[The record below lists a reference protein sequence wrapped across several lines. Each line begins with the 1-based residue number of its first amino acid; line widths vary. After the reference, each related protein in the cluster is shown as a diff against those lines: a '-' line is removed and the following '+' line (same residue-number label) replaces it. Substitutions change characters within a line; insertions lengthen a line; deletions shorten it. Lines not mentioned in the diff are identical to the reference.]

1 MKKIEKSVSELINER
16 NSMIAKREAINISM
30 SAITDKAQAEKRELS
45 AEENVEYQRLQADF
59 NAVSREIVMN
69 ESTVNLLKQM
79 PSENMTQEAML
90 REVLSDALKRGG
102 KSEYVISQREWVDGV
117 DSATLSE
124 GGMIPLTIKDIL
136 PPLEQGLIY
145 DKVGIPI
152 ETGVVGDIQW
162 PVLGAVEATVKGEKE
177 SLADTGIDMSKVV
190 AKKVRVGI
198 TIPVSGSAITSTS
211 TNLLGLIQSQAGK
224 GIVRLL
230 NRVIFSH
237 QNFTSDFHGPFAG
250 AKAQVSFAGAV
261 PTYKELLQ
269 MKGKVMSEGVEPVG
283 FCFVMSENMKS
294 ILEATPIDAG
304 SGRMIVENG
313 AINGYPVF
321 TTEFINYGSNK
332 QKAEDVEYIGAGC
345 WGYLPVNQYDELR
358 VIVDPYT
365 RAKEDIV
372 QITINGD
379 WSITTLRIEA
389 FALGKT
395 KSA

>member
-1 MKKIEKSVSELINER
+1 MKKKSVAELISER
-16 NSMIAKREAINISM
+16 NTMFAKREQINIRMNEIS
-30 SAITDKAQAEKRELS
+30 DKVQAENRPMTEAEQREYNTLQSDFAKLGRELS
-45 AEENVEYQRLQADF
+45 LNAD
-59 NAVSREIVMN
+59 M
-69 ESTVNLLKQM
+69 VNSLKNSS
-79 PSENMTQEAML
+79 SEVKTQEALL
-90 REVLSDALKRGG
+90 REVLAEAAKKGG
-102 KSEYVISQREWVDGV
+102 KSEYVITAREWTAGIDMAKV
-117 DSATLSE
+117 AE

-136 PPLEQGLIY
+136 PPLEQGLIH

-152 ETGVVGDIQW
+152 ETGVMGDIQW

-177 SLADTGIDMSKVV
+177 ALEDTGIDMSKVV

-250 AKAQVSFAGAV
+250 AKAQIAFAGAV

-269 MKGKVMSEGVEPVG
+269 MKGKVMGEGVEPVG
-283 FCFVMSENMKS
+283 FCYVMSENMKS

-358 VIVDPYT
+358 VVVDPYS

-372 QITINGD
+372 QITINGE
-379 WSITTLRIEA
+379 WSITTLRNQA
-389 FALGKT
+389 FALGVT
-395 KSA
+395 KA

>member
-1 MKKIEKSVSELINER
+1 MKKKSVAELISER
-16 NSMIAKREAINISM
+16 NTMFAKREQINIRMNEIS
-30 SAITDKAQAEKRELS
+30 DKVQAENRPMSEAEQREYNTLQSDFAKLGRELS
-45 AEENVEYQRLQADF
+45 LNADM
-59 NAVSREIVMN
+59 VS
-69 ESTVNLLKQM
+69 SLKNSS
-79 PSENMTQEAML
+79 SEVKTQEALL
-90 REVLSDALKRGG
+90 REVLDEAAKKGG
-102 KSEYVISQREWVDGV
+102 KSEYVITAREWTAGIDMAKVG
-117 DSATLSE
+117 E

-136 PPLEQGLIY
+136 PPLEQGLIH

-152 ETGVVGDIQW
+152 ETGVMGDIQW

-177 SLADTGIDMSKVV
+177 PLADSGIDMSKVV

-250 AKAQVSFAGAV
+250 AKAQIPFAGAV

-269 MKGKVMSEGVEPVG
+269 MKGKVMGTGVEPVG

-332 QKAEDVEYIGAGC
+332 QPAEGVEYIGAGC
-345 WGYLPVNQYDELR
+345 WGYLPINQYDELR

-372 QITINGD
+372 QITINGE
-379 WSITTLRIEA
+379 WSITTLRNQA
-389 FALGKT
+389 FALGVT
-395 KSA
+395 KA

>member
-1 MKKIEKSVSELINER
+1 MKKFEKSVAELIGER
-16 NSMIAKREAINISM
+16 NTMFAKREQINIRMNEIS
-30 SAITDKAQAEKRELS
+30 DKVQAENRPMTEAEQREYNTLQSDFAKLGRELS
-45 AEENVEYQRLQADF
+45 LNADM
-59 NAVSREIVMN
+59 VS
-69 ESTVNLLKQM
+69 SLKNSS
-79 PSENMTQEAML
+79 SEVKTQEALL
-90 REVLSDALKRGG
+90 REVLAEAAKKGG
-102 KSEYVISQREWVDGV
+102 KSEYVITAREWAAGIDMNKVAG
-117 DSATLSE
+117 

-136 PPLEQGLIY
+136 PPLEQGLIH

-250 AKAQVSFAGAV
+250 AKAQIAFAGAV

-269 MKGKVMSEGVEPVG
+269 MKGKVMGEGVEPVG
-283 FCFVMSENMKS
+283 FCYVMSENMKS

-358 VIVDPYT
+358 VIVDPYS
-365 RAKEDIV
+365 RAKDDIV

-379 WSITTLRIEA
+379 WSITTLRTQA
-389 FALGKT
+389 FALGVT
-395 KSA
+395 KA